1 MPIGVTG
8 KVRGFL
14 LKPSAT
20 FQATRKEGLSSAFQ
34 YYVVLLIIFSI
45 LVFIVYTLAFTS
57 LPAVVSGLL
66 PAGLGAEL
74 SVYVVFVLFVLR
86 LYGVF
91 LSGLM
96 YHVFVILFGGTGGV
110 VQTIKTVMYASTP
123 AFVLGWIPI
132 IAIIGD
138 IWALIL
144 LIIGLRENQA
154 MPTGRAILVVL
165 IPLAF
170 SLIFVGSLV
179 LVVGATF
186 YRARLHALTGV

>member
-20 FQATRKEGLSSAFQ
+20 FQATRKESLSSAFQ

-96 YHVFVILFGGTGGV
+96 YHVFVILFGGTEGV

-154 MPTGRAILVVL
+154 MPIGRAILVVL